1 MESFLIQNETVIPQA
16 ITGWGLIDTGAT
28 ITAVDASII
37 ESLGLLPIDRG
48 VVLTPQGSAEQDI
61 FSLRLTLSGLTTA
74 NVSKAFGSKLKEQG
88 FIALIGRDILKHCVF
103 VYNGT
108 TGSCSLSL

>member
-1 MESFLIQNETVIPQA
+1 MMQNETVIPPA

-28 ITAVDASII
+28 ITAVDDAII
-37 ESLGLLPIDRG
+37 KSLGLLPIDRG
-48 VVLTPQGSAEQDI
+48 KVLTPQGSAEQDI
-61 FSLRLTLSGLTTA
+61 FSLRITLSNLTKV
-74 NVSKAFGSKLKEQG
+74 NVYKVFGSTLKEQG